1 MTRPL
6 RINFEG
12 AFYHVT
18 ARGNNKEIVFL
29 DERDRE
35 KYFHFL
41 KRCKN
46 RFDFRLHAYAL
57 MPNHV
62 HLLLETGKDPISKIM
77 QALHTSYT
85 MYFNTRHGRVGHVFQ
100 GRFKSLLCDRD
111 AYLLELVRYI
121 HLNPVRAGLAK
132 NLKDYPWSSHKEY
145 LGTKQLVDTEMV
157 LEMLGGTSAYM
168 NFIRSGL
175 KNIDSLT
182 FPDIKDQ
189 IFIGDLPFI
198 EATRELSTPVKGFA
212 KQPSKA
218 RPEQIISEV
227 AHFFNLSPEEILGD
241 RKTGEISLARNAAIY
256 FIRVYSKAS
265 LEEIARLFSFGTP
278 TICHSVAR
286 VEKKMEDPFFKKML
300 ATLKEKIEKLEQ

>member
-12 AFYHVT
+12 ALYHVT
-18 ARGNNKEIVFL
+18 ARGNNKETIFL
-29 DERDRE
+29 DERDYK

-41 KRCKN
+41 ERYKM

-62 HLLLETGKDPISKIM
+62 HLLLETGKDPVSKIM
-77 QALHTSYT
+77 QAIHTSYT

-157 LEMLGGTSAYM
+157 LEMLGGISAYKD
-168 NFIRSGL
+168 FVRGGL

-182 FPDIKDQ
+182 FPEIKDQ
-189 IFIGDLPFI
+189 IFIGDLLFI
-198 EATRELSTPVKGFA
+198 ETARAQSAPIKSFA
-212 KQPSKA
+212 KQPSKT

-227 AHFFNLSPEEILGD
+227 AHFFNLSPKEILGE
-241 RKTGEISLARNAAIY
+241 RKTREISLARNAAIY
-256 FIRVYSKAS
+256 FIRVYCKAG
-265 LEEIARLFSFGTP
+265 LEEVARLFSFGTP

-286 VEKKMEDPFFKKML
+286 IEKKMEDPVFKKLMI
-300 ATLKEKIEKLEQ
+300 TLEDKFKKLEQ